1 MNRFAKQYLNL
12 QNCIADIFDW
22 ECYWTPKQVEEKEK
36 HKGDVPIF
44 HYLRNPNVE
53 AKMDRAYEMS
63 TQVFCQNLAGNSVTA
78 YRELYHEW
86 AILDVYLY
94 HARMMAMEAIKK
106 E

>member
-1 MNRFAKQYLNL
+1 
-12 QNCIADIFDW
+12 
-22 ECYWTPKQVEEKEK
+22 
-36 HKGDVPIF
+36 
-44 HYLRNPNVE
+44 
-53 AKMDRAYEMS
+53 MDRAYEMN
-63 TQVFCQNLAGNSVTA
+63 TQIFCQNLARNSVTA

>member
-1 MNRFAKQYLNL
+1 MSRFAKLYLNL
-12 QNCIADIFDW
+12 QNDIADIFDW
-22 ECYWTPKQVEEKEK
+22 ECYWTPKRVEEKEK

-44 HYLRNPNVE
+44 HYLRNPNIE

-63 TQVFCQNLAGNSVTA
+63 TQVLCQNLAGNSVQA
-78 YRELYHEW
+78 YRELYTEW
-86 AILDVYLY
+86 AIIDVYLY